1 MLQVVSKKTRKKMTE
16 KREENEGFPE
26 PGGKN
31 DNRENGIRKQLLKKI
46 RLHFKF
52 VFIFFNITEIKP
64 D

>member
-31 DNRENGIRKQLLKKI
+31 DNRENGIRKQLFKK
-46 RLHFKF
+46 
-52 VFIFFNITEIKP
+52 
-64 D
+64 

>member
-31 DNRENGIRKQLLKKI
+31 DNRENGIRKQLLKKQDCI
-46 RLHFKF
+46 LSLFS
-52 VFIFFNITEIKP
+52 FFLISRK
-64 D
+64 